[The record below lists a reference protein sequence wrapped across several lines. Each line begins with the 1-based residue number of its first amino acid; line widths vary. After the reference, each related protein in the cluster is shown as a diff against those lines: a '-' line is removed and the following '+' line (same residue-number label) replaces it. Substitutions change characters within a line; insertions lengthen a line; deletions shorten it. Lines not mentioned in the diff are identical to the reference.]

1 MTIQEAIL
9 ARHSV
14 RQYSSQPLSEEQ
26 ANALRQQIVQSNAAK
41 NLHMQLV
48 QSDTKALSGIL
59 AKFLRFSG
67 ATNYIAMVGHQSPL
81 LQENLGYEGER
92 LVLLAQT
99 LGLNTC
105 WVGGTFSKN
114 HNVRV
119 ERDEM
124 YVAVIAI
131 GHGLNQGKQHSSKP
145 IGQTRSLCGI
155 GPRHRQAALRAGS
168 GQRELHK

>member
-1 MTIQEAIL
+1 MTLQEATL
-9 ARHSV
+9 VRHSV
-14 RQYSSQPLSEEQ
+14 RQYSNRPLTEEQ
-26 ANALRQQIVQSNAAK
+26 AKILRQQIAESNAAK

-48 QSDTKALSGIL
+48 LNDTKALSGIL

-67 ATNYIAMVGHQSPL
+67 ATNYIAMVGKQSPSL
-81 LQENLGYEGER
+81 HENLGYEGER

-105 WVGGTFSKN
+105 WVGGTFSRN

-119 ERDEM
+119 DHDEM

-131 GHGLNQGKQHSSKP
+131 GHGLTQANPSPPSPTSTANPNGSVAESNVP
-145 IGQTRSLCGI
+145 CSP
-155 GPRHRQAALRAGS
+155 PRP
-168 GQRELHK
+168 